1 MDRSKSGLF
10 KADANYMHMTFLRGY
25 YDKNRQ
31 DIRWKEGYD
40 PLRDPERYYPVFL
53 YATTSL
59 AMIQLYVYAFE
70 VLIMQK
76 VSLFDVHISAFYR
89 WYIII
94 HKLFITIFGYGHV
107 QCMSNLSIPLHW
119 FLCYIYIRS
128 VHMAVL
134 V

>member
-25 YDKNRQ
+25 YDLC
-31 DIRWKEGYD
+31 
-40 PLRDPERYYPVFL
+40 LRDPERYYPVFL

-89 WYIII
+89 RYIII

-107 QCMSNLSIPLHW
+107 QCMSNLSIPLQW
-119 FLCYIYIRS
+119 FLCYIDTKCAYGGTS
-128 VHMAVL
+128 L
-134 V
+134 K